1 MYSVYISLL
10 FIGLVL
16 GVILLSGIK
25 RVPGVGIILA
35 LIFIGVSILLKGDVA
50 LGLTIY
56 DWDQTLIV
64 GFLSGLVLAFLS
76 MSLIEPA
83 AEKVTG
89 VPHDISI
96 VESTRKNV
104 KNLLWW
110 LFLVWVV
117 VVFTEE
123 IIFRGFLMSEFV
135 YIVGSTRL
143 GFVFSV
149 LASAALF
156 GLAHW
161 YQGPAGALS
170 TGVVGIALGAL
181 FVWGGTVWLP
191 IMAHGFIDTV
201 SLVVIFFNKDTF
213 FKQLFFKAGTS

>member
-1 MYSVYISLL
+1 M
-10 FIGLVL
+10 
-16 GVILLSGIK
+16 
-25 RVPGVGIILA
+25 
-35 LIFIGVSILLKGDVA
+35 LLKGDA
-50 LGLTIY
+50 ASIGLTTP

-64 GFLSGLVLAFLS
+64 GFLSGLILAFLS

-83 AEKVTG
+83 TEKITG
-89 VPHDISI
+89 IPHDITI
-96 VESTRKNV
+96 VESIRKNV
-104 KNLLWW
+104 KNLLRW

-135 YIVGSTRL
+135 YIVGATRF

-170 TGVVGIALGAL
+170 TGIVGIALGAL
-181 FVWGGTVWLP
+181 FIWGGTVWLP
-191 IMAHGFIDTV
+191 IMTHGFIDTV
-201 SLVVIFFNKDTF
+201 SLIVIFFNKDTF
-213 FKQLFFKAGTS
+213 FKQLFLKNVK

>member
-1 MYSVYISLL
+1 MYNVYISLL

-16 GVILLSGIK
+16 GVVLLSGVK
-25 RVPGVGIILA
+25 RIPGVGIILA
-35 LIFIGVSILLKGDVA
+35 LIFIGISMLLKGDA
-50 LGLTIY
+50 ASIGLTTP

-64 GFLSGLVLAFLS
+64 GFLSGLILAFLS

-83 AEKVTG
+83 AEKITG
-89 VPHDISI
+89 IPHDITI
-96 VESTRKNV
+96 VESIRKNV
-104 KNLLWW
+104 KNLLRW

-135 YIVGSTRL
+135 YIVGATRF

-170 TGVVGIALGAL
+170 TGIVGIALGAL
-181 FVWGGTVWLP
+181 FIWGGTVWLP
-191 IMAHGFIDTV
+191 IMTHGFIDTV
-201 SLVVIFFNKDTF
+201 SLIVIFFNKDTF
-213 FKQLFFKAGTS
+213 FKQLFLKNVK